1 MARTSIERD
10 SRVIRSR
17 EILESAVDGEVIA
30 LDIAQGECYGFNPVA
45 SSIWHLLGSETSVA
59 EICDSMCKEFEV
71 ERDVCEADVT
81 RLLVELQSAGLVDV
95 RNS

>member
-10 SRVIRSR
+10 SRVVRSR

-30 LDIAQGECYGFNPVA
+30 LDISQGECYGFNPVA
-45 SSIWHLLGSETSVA
+45 SSIWHLLERETSVA
-59 EICDSMCKEFEV
+59 EICDSLYKEFEV

-81 RLLVELQSAGLVDV
+81 RLLVELQSAGLIEV
-95 RNS
+95 RNG